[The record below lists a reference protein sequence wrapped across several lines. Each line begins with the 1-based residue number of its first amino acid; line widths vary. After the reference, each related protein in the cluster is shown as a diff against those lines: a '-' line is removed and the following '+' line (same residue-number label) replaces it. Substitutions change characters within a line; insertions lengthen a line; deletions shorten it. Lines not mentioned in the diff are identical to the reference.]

1 MKLGPFDGSVEE
13 VRNLLEN
20 NGLKLEDYIE
30 KPSVHLKTGFL
41 IAPAVL
47 LCVAL
52 FLLAL
57 VSRSC
62 SPIVLTLIYIF
73 GFGGSTWLTV
83 SIQLKFRNTVA
94 TFVMAIG
101 ALLMLLVASGIFS
114 PKEVAEFL
122 KDIRPK

>member
-1 MKLGPFDGSVEE
+1 MKLGPIDGNVEE

-30 KPSVHLKTGFL
+30 KPPVHLKTGFL

-47 LCVAL
+47 LCIAL

-57 VSRSC
+57 FSRSC
-62 SPIVLTLIYIF
+62 SPIVFTLIYLLGI
-73 GFGGSTWLTV
+73 GGGTWLTIN
-83 SIQLKFRNTVA
+83 IQLKFRNTVA

-114 PKEVAEFL
+114 PKEVAEFI

>member
-30 KPSVHLKTGFL
+30 KPPSLLKTRFL
-41 IAPAVL
+41 ITPAVL

-52 FLLAL
+52 FLLVL

-62 SPIVLTLIYIF
+62 SPIMLTLIYLL
-73 GFGGSTWLTV
+73 GFGGGTWLTAGT
-83 SIQLKFRNTVA
+83 QLKFRNTVA
-94 TFVMAIG
+94 TFVVAIG

-114 PKEVAEFL
+114 PREAAEFL
-122 KDIRPK
+122 RDIRAK